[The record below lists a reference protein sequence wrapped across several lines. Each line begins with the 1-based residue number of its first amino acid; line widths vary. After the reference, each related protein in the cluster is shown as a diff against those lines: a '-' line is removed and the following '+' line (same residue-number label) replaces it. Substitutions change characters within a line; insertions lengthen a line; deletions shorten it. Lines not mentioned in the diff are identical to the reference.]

1 MQGFKTTSS
10 QLGMNFLLLLFFR
23 LFLSWPPAGKVV
35 SKKARDA
42 GRGCGECPVNGS
54 PSFPG
59 RPHAHSIPTFCFILL
74 AALRLPVLEEA
85 REDECVLEL
94 IPFFQDPI
102 TLWLWNHHLSESHDS
117 GPFSAFIQVGSP
129 QSTSQLT
136 GDSWE
141 TRHSLLQHRTKD
153 LPFTLV
159 RWHHLLNSKTYHNQ

>member
-1 MQGFKTTSS
+1 MQGFKTMSS

-59 RPHAHSIPTFCFILL
+59 RSHAHSIPTFCFILL
-74 AALRLPVLEEA
+74 AALRLPVLGEA

-94 IPFFQDPI
+94 ILF
-102 TLWLWNHHLSESHDS
+102 
-117 GPFSAFIQVGSP
+117 
-129 QSTSQLT
+129 
-136 GDSWE
+136 
-141 TRHSLLQHRTKD
+141 
-153 LPFTLV
+153 
-159 RWHHLLNSKTYHNQ
+159 SKTRSLSGSEIIIWGSHMIRDPSVPSQFCISQFCISLRKILKTAPVQSVHQTLPH